1 MKIDLTNLEE
11 KLQGLTGNDFAEAE
25 NEERLS
31 GNIMPMIQ
39 FSTAFLI
46 RLAAR
51 ALGVN
56 HNDLKAMPMNEYTR
70 VASRVSNFLFA
81 TSDDDTTDKPAS
93 KK

>member
-1 MKIDLTNLEE
+1 MKIDITNLEE
-11 KLQGLTGNDFAEAE
+11 KLQGLTGNDFADAE

-39 FSTAFLI
+39 FSTSFLVT
-46 RLAAR
+46 LAAK

-56 HNDLKAMPMNEYTR
+56 PHEIKNLPLNEYTR
-70 VASRVSNFLFA
+70 ITSKVSNFLFS
-81 TSDDDTTDKPAS
+81 TSGEDTTDEPAS

>member
-25 NEERLS
+25 SEERLS

-39 FSTAFLI
+39 FSTPFLI

-51 ALGVN
+51 ALGIN
-56 HNDLKAMPMNEYTR
+56 HNDIKALPMNEYAK
-70 VASRVSNFLFA
+70 VAARTSNFLFA
-81 TSDDDTTDKPAS
+81 TSEDDTTDKPAS
-93 KK
+93 KN

>member
-1 MKIDLTNLEE
+1 MKINLTNIEE

-25 NEERLS
+25 NEERLQ

-39 FSTAFLI
+39 FSSGFLV

-56 HNDLKAMPMNEYTR
+56 HNDIKSLPLNEYTR
-70 VASRVSNFLFA
+70 VTSKVSNFLFS
-81 TSDDDTTDKPAS
+81 TSDEDTTGEQSS
-93 KK
+93 KS

>member
-1 MKIDLTNLEE
+1 MKIDITNLEE
-11 KLQGLTGNDFAEAE
+11 KLQGLTGNDFADAE

-39 FSTAFLI
+39 FSTGFLV

-56 HNDLKAMPMNEYTR
+56 YNEIKNLPLNEYTR
-70 VASRVSNFLFA
+70 ITSKVSNFLFS
-81 TSDDDTTDKPAS
+81 TSDEDTTDERGS